1 MSTEAK
7 GRSGASRK
15 RDTPILARLE
25 FDFLLRHNGFGTPT
39 CLAEGFASEDS
50 PSYGTQ
56 RRRLIKWAR
65 LRELNKSRVTVEW
78 RGIKQGGGATSY
90 YVYHQERLTEA
101 QIEAIKA
108 RYKRAKLAIR
118 RNER

>member
-1 MSTEAK
+1 
-7 GRSGASRK
+7 
-15 RDTPILARLE
+15 
-25 FDFLLRHNGFGTPT
+25 
-39 CLAEGFASEDS
+39 
-50 PSYGTQ
+50 
-56 RRRLIKWAR
+56 
-65 LRELNKSRVTVEW
+65 VTVEW